1 MKILLIED
9 MAGFAGPMR
18 QQLEACGHQVTWII
32 GAESIGADR
41 LKGILASKDAEPM
54 SDKWDGDSS
63 RLIEVVFGDFEL
75 ALVDGGLIG
84 PVDSG
89 EPIVKALS
97 QAGIPTV
104 AISGGGAGNP
114 VLIKA
119 GAVVGM
125 PKEFVVLA
133 LKDAVLVP
141 EELAKDKDQERLSS
155 RFDCFVREMREK
167 AAAAKKAG
175 GKFDFG
181 YPVLNCA
188 S

>member
-1 MKILLIED
+1 MNILLIED
-9 MAGFAGPMR
+9 MAGFAVPMR
-18 QQLEACGHQVTWII
+18 QQLEARGHQVTWII

-63 RLIEVVFGDFEL
+63 LLTEVVFGDFEL

-84 PVDSG
+84 PVDAG

-97 QAGIPTV
+97 QAGVPTV

-114 VLIKA
+114 VLIKS
-119 GAVVGM
+119 GAIVGM
-125 PKEFVVLA
+125 PKELVVLA
-133 LKDAVLVP
+133 LKDEVLVP
-141 EELAKDKDQERLSS
+141 AEIAKNEDQERLSS

-167 AAAAKKAG
+167 AGQVKQAG
-175 GKFDFG
+175 GKFDYG
-181 YPVLNCA
+181 YPVLSCA